1 VPRGFK
7 LRGCGCYTY
16 IIHLLEPHRQARSI
30 RLHLERD
37 SRPDLRNFTSASQ
50 PEPASG
56 RSPAKAKAKAIAA
69 QLHHHQTTTKE
80 NKMPPTT
87 TMSLLTPLRPRCAS
101 CLSKTPQQTRHASLL
116 RRPKRPYTFTQ
127 LTTLSDGSTYLSRTT
142 APTPIYKS
150 TKDTKNN
157 PLWNPSSQ
165 KLANVEEDEA
175 GRLRAFRSK
184 FGRGWDAEVVTGGE
198 EVRPFFSFAMGGVVL
213 WERED
218 GAMPLF
224 GS

>member
-7 LRGCGCYTY
+7 LRGYGCYTY
-16 IIHLLEPHRQARSI
+16 IHHLLEPHRQARSI

-37 SRPDLRNFTSASQ
+37 SRSDLRNFTSASQ
-50 PEPASG
+50 PAVDHQPKPTPK
-56 RSPAKAKAKAIAA
+56 RS
-69 QLHHHQTTTKE
+69 QRNFHHHHQTTTKE

-198 EVRPFFSFAMGGVVL
+198 EVRPFFSCAMGGVVL